1 MSILSLKENIN
12 NTKECLNIFSEK
24 SLFDS
29 VLNCINDGI
38 VIADK
43 DGKFVFWNKAAEQ
56 IVGLGNSDT
65 KPNEWSQYYGCFLP
79 DRITPYPNYDLPLTK
94 AIRGN
99 HTDSAKMFIRNQ
111 NTSGI
116 FINIQGRPIKNETG
130 EHSGGIIIFQSI
142 DQALQSNPQAE
153 KRRKQHEKEFRSLEH
168 LKYVSKLDAFS
179 KLFDFEPLNK
189 TEPAVFNEILSRY
202 RNLIDLSISINEQSW
217 GEEITSELCSLAKK
231 LVFLKAS
238 PSDIIDIH
246 NLAIKKKL
254 ENKSEYEIEVL
265 IESGRRI
272 SLELMSFLI
281 SHYRNN
287 SIGLNR
293 SNGQNEGKFKT
304 L

>member
-1 MSILSLKENIN
+1 MSILTLKENTN
-12 NTKECLNIFSEK
+12 NNKEYLNIFSEEF
-24 SLFDS
+24 LFNS
-29 VLNCINDGI
+29 VLNCINDGV

-43 DGKFVFWNKAAEQ
+43 NGHFVFWNKAAEQ

-79 DRITPYPNYDLPLTK
+79 DRITPYPNYDLPLTR

-99 HTDSAKMFIRNQ
+99 YTDKAKMFIRNQ
-111 NTSGI
+111 NINGV
-116 FINIQGRPIKNETG
+116 FININGHPIKNDAG
-130 EHSGGIIIFQSI
+130 EISGGIVIFQGI
-142 DQALQSNPQAE
+142 DKSFQSNPQAE
-153 KRRKQHEKEFRSLEH
+153 KKRKQHEKEFRSLEH

-189 TEPAVFNEILSRY
+189 TEPSTFNEILNRY
-202 RNLIDLSISINEQSW
+202 KNLIDLSININEHKW
-217 GEEITSELCSLAKK
+217 GEEITSELCLLAKK

-254 ENKSEYEIEVL
+254 ENKPEDEIEVL

-281 SHYRNN
+281 SYYRNN

-293 SNGQNEGKFKT
+293 SNGLIEGKLKT